1 MLELV
6 FCDKC
11 GFMTSAFSKGQKCF
25 KCCGGHFVGTGVDEF
40 EAENEIIKEYFD
52 VHGEQPTPDK
62 VEELIKQK
70 YIYGKLDADLSGE
83 SIKRRQEFDTSEHQ
97 EKLKQIAKFTSQ
109 KSSENIPKC
118 PICGST
124 NLKKITG
131 TRKAMKIGL
140 FGLFGAG
147 DLGKTYQCGQCGAK
161 F

>member
-25 KCCGGHFVGTGVDEF
+25 KCCEGHFVGTGVDEF

-70 YIYGKLDADLSGE
+70 YIYGKLDVDLSE
-83 SIKRRQEFDTSEHQ
+83 KAIKRRQEFDTPEHQ
-97 EKLKQIAKFTSQ
+97 EKLKQIAKFAPQ
-109 KSSENIPKC
+109 KSSNNISKC
-118 PICGST
+118 PTCGST
-124 NLKKITG
+124 NIRKISTGERMVSVGMLGLFSKKIN
-131 TRKAMKIGL
+131 KSFKCNS
-140 FGLFGAG
+140 
-147 DLGKTYQCGQCGAK
+147 CGYTL
-161 F
+161 